1 MIDKTFL
8 QVDTFAKWMGRR
20 LFASGLMTSSVATW
34 LAVGYLLNGA
44 QAAAAEVDAIGVPAP
59 LGFAD
64 IVERVKPT
72 VVGIRVK
79 IEGVTQSGEE
89 QQKGPFPPG
98 SPFDRYLRQ
107 FGIPHP
113 DSSVSKGMAMGSG
126 FFISGDGYV
135 VTNNHVLAN
144 GTNPE
149 VMTDNGTIYSAKIIG
164 ADPETDLA
172 LIKVSAG
179 TNFPYVRLAHDPAHR
194 GLGACHR

>member
-1 MIDKTFL
+1 VLSSVKDLFDPNQGIHLFYKMKSNKLARAVDDSGMIEKTLL
-8 QVDTFAKWMGRR
+8 QVDTLADWVERR
-20 LFASGLMTSSVATW
+20 LVTSGLMASVVATW
-34 LAVGYLLNGA
+34 LTAGYLLSGS
-44 QAAAAEVDAIGVPAP
+44 QGTAAEVDAIGTPAP

-89 QQKGPFPPG
+89 QQKSPFPPG

-126 FFISGDGYV
+126 FLFP
-135 VTNNHVLAN
+135 AM
-144 GTNPE
+144 
-149 VMTDNGTIYSAKIIG
+149 VMWLPTIMSSPMERI
-164 ADPETDLA
+164 P
-172 LIKVSAG
+172 
-179 TNFPYVRLAHDPAHR
+179 RL
-194 GLGACHR
+194 